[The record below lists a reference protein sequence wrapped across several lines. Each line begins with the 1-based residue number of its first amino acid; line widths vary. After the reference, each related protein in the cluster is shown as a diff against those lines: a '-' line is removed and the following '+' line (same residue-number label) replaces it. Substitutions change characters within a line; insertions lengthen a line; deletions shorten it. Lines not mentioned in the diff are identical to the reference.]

1 MIRKSFVKNSIVGR
15 ITVALGYLN
24 GSVTQVGN
32 TDRYQITVKEPMSI
46 KNKDTGKYEITHYN
60 KYKLFAY
67 KNKIHQ
73 SLLDYAD
80 FKDRQQNNISISL
93 SFSGEIDKIYT
104 KEDNPKVTEP
114 MIIVSIN
121 GMNDFISINKEMMS
135 VGKDA
140 KKSNDDDLLDF

>member
-1 MIRKSFVKNSIVGR
+1 MGK

-32 TDRYQITVKEPMSI
+32 TDRYQITVKEPVSI

-73 SLLDYAD
+73 SLLD
-80 FKDRQQNNISISL
+80 RQQNNISISL

-114 MIIVSIN
+114 MMIVSIN

-140 KKSNDDDLLDF
+140 RKNNDDDLLDF